1 MEAADGDRPLVSA
14 ALDKAL
20 RRLLEEYG
28 APLLP
33 ELHAAGMRSY
43 DAYVAANQKGGPD
56 SAQRR
61 SMRLALGLPDD
72 TEDDAVVEAGASELI
87 RELERLGRGIQPVG
101 AGPHATGPG
110 SGGLLGARFT
120 LRNVKDKLRTLCAGF
135 DEASI
140 DRTWKDALAFVPRAE
155 PLPVPFLPT
164 VGSGKAPADFGN
176 LVHRHYQE
184 RYRESF
190 AMRRL
195 VIERTQ
201 FLATDEVGTAAGP
214 RTTLAGHA
222 RDVPYTEYR
231 VLHELLQSPA
241 GYPARADLVD
251 LTSREAWE
259 IKPVKGIPEA
269 VAQIAHLTL
278 GFGCLAR
285 THQLKPDEA
294 TLKPGGMW
302 PPGLTTPFVYV
313 DPATPR
319 YVSMAMPLSADL
331 YPGLFLY
338 EVARLDAAKVA
349 VGITVLDRLKKLWE
363 DRAAKRKQ
371 AGEGGVK
378 GTDTGTADGAGGLA
392 TSRTSSGWASTLHA
406 VPWAAVVLIVGFGA
420 VQLFITPPPLKLAIA
435 AAIFLIPSPAGAGV
449 PHALKPLGPAVKD
462 AVTRA
467 TTHPVALGGRL
478 YHVPDVPAFANL
490 VWSQMGGWLQAALDD
505 KQAEIPA
512 LDR

>member
-1 MEAADGDRPLVSA
+1 
-14 ALDKAL
+14 
-20 RRLLEEYG
+20 
-28 APLLP
+28 
-33 ELHAAGMRSY
+33 
-43 DAYVAANQKGGPD
+43 
-56 SAQRR
+56 
-61 SMRLALGLPDD
+61 MRLALGLPDD
-72 TEDDAVVEAGASELI
+72 AGDDAVVEAGASELI
-87 RELERLGRGIQPVG
+87 RELERLGRGIQPVSAGTPAPG
-101 AGPHATGPG
+101 AG
-110 SGGLLGARFT
+110 SGGMLGARFT
-120 LRNVKDKLRTLCAGF
+120 LKNVKDKLRTLCAGF
-135 DEASI
+135 DEAGI
-140 DRTWKDALAFVPRAE
+140 ERTWKDALDFKPRAE

-164 VGSGKAPADFGN
+164 VGLGKAPADFGN

-184 RYRESF
+184 RYRDFF

-214 RTTLAGHA
+214 RTTLASHA
-222 RDVPYTEYR
+222 RDVPSTEYR

-269 VAQIAHLTL
+269 VAQIAHLTI

-285 THQLKPDEA
+285 THQLKHEES
-294 TLKPGGMW
+294 TLAPGRMW

-331 YPGLFLY
+331 YPGLILY
-338 EVARLDAAKVA
+338 EVARLDAGTVA
-349 VGITVLDRLKKLWE
+349 VSVTVLDRLKKLWE

-371 AGEGGVK
+371 AGEAGQGGV
-378 GTDTGTADGAGGLA
+378 TGGLA
-392 TSRTSSGWASTLHA
+392 TSRSSSGWASTMHSL
-406 VPWAAVVLIVGFGA
+406 PMAAVLLIVGFG
-420 VQLFITPPPLKLAIA
+420 VVELFFAPPPLKLAA
-435 AAIFLIPSPAGAGV
+435 AAAAAVFLVPSPAGAGV
-449 PHALKPLGPAVKD
+449 PHVLKPLGPAVKD

-467 TTHPVALGGRL
+467 TTQRVALAGRL
-478 YHVPDVPAFANL
+478 YQVPDVPAFANL

-505 KQAEIPA
+505 KQAGIPA